1 VGGPTGLQRGGARTV
16 GGPTG
21 LQKGGVRTRGG
32 PTGLQRGGARTS
44 VRNDIHNNMS
54 LWFISFA
61 MHFTFE

>member
-44 VRNDIHNNMS
+44 VRNDIHNNTS
-54 LWFISFA
+54 LWFISFT